1 MTNQKSDRSECCI
14 LLSGGLFGLSLAV
27 ACICYVVFGILYLV
41 QDYNV
46 WNDCESD
53 SNLWPYVL
61 VGIILSLN
69 KVNAKDMDD
78 SDAIITLCCGFL
90 IELGLASWG
99 GVELYDKIGNC
110 TDLRESNLWKFGLAT
125 FILQLVFCAI
135 LLIIPLI
142 MCFANRYNS
151 SKVPAANKN
160 KIHLKVDD
168 NENPKTVSSV

>member
-53 SNLWPYVL
+53 TNLWPYVL
-61 VGIILSLN
+61 VAIILSLN
-69 KVNAKDMDD
+69 KANAKNMDD

-90 IELGLASWG
+90 LELGLASWG

-110 TDLRESNLWKFGLAT
+110 TDLRESNLWKFGLAS

-135 LLIIPLI
+135 VLIIPLI
-142 MCFANRYNS
+142 ICVANRYSS
-151 SKVPAANKN
+151 SKVPTANNN
-160 KIHLKVDD
+160 KMDLRVDN
-168 NENPKTVSSV
+168 NETPKTVSSV